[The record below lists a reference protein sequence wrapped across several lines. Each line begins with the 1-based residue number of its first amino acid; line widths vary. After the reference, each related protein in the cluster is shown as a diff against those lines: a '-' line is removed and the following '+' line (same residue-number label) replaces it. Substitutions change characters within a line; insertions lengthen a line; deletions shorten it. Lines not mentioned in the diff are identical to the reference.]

1 MLRAG
6 GLVFSL
12 FYFEIM
18 QFCKTSLRHVADH
31 SLYCMSP
38 AFCVYDVC
46 VIHTA
51 NHVRYS
57 VLFHA
62 LSSFLL
68 YSLLRCGIMERGK
81 GVNNMYEIELDPEI
95 AESVCRISENLPEIN
110 FSKQLE
116 EMALGVAE
124 CIQTTAPQLQSLI
137 DQATCTIQ
145 MIQDAIP
152 NIRCIQE
159 NLSREMPEFSK
170 SITSMMQTLDF
181 PAVQPEITRE
191 QLKDRLENMDTETF
205 EKTCTKA
212 EKAVKTLNLSQKKKK
227 SVLNTLKSGC
237 RDIVIGVI
245 VEIIASALIAAVHP
259 QQTSENVVK
268 NYITNNYYPSIATE
282 STNITDSKPT
292 EN

>member
-1 MLRAG
+1 
-6 GLVFSL
+6 
-12 FYFEIM
+12 
-18 QFCKTSLRHVADH
+18 
-31 SLYCMSP
+31 
-38 AFCVYDVC
+38 
-46 VIHTA
+46 
-51 NHVRYS
+51 
-57 VLFHA
+57 
-62 LSSFLL
+62 
-68 YSLLRCGIMERGK
+68 
-81 GVNNMYEIELDPEI
+81 
-95 AESVCRISENLPEIN
+95 
-110 FSKQLE
+110 
-116 EMALGVAE
+116 MALGVAE

-152 NIRCIQE
+152 NIRYIQE

-212 EKAVKTLNLSQKKKK
+212 EKAVKTSNLSQKKKK
-227 SVLNTLKSGC
+227 SVLDTLKSGC

>member
-1 MLRAG
+1 
-6 GLVFSL
+6 
-12 FYFEIM
+12 
-18 QFCKTSLRHVADH
+18 
-31 SLYCMSP
+31 
-38 AFCVYDVC
+38 
-46 VIHTA
+46 
-51 NHVRYS
+51 
-57 VLFHA
+57 
-62 LSSFLL
+62 
-68 YSLLRCGIMERGK
+68 
-81 GVNNMYEIELDPEI
+81 MYEVRLDPEI
-95 AESVCRISENLPEIN
+95 MKSARMISEKMSEMK

-116 EMALGVAE
+116 ELSQKAE
-124 CIQTTAPQLQSLI
+124 ECTRAITEYIQATVPQLQSFMEQF
-137 DQATCTIQ
+137 DYTMQ

-212 EKAVKTLNLSQKKKK
+212 EKAVKTSNLSQKKKK

>member
-1 MLRAG
+1 
-6 GLVFSL
+6 
-12 FYFEIM
+12 
-18 QFCKTSLRHVADH
+18 
-31 SLYCMSP
+31 
-38 AFCVYDVC
+38 
-46 VIHTA
+46 
-51 NHVRYS
+51 
-57 VLFHA
+57 
-62 LSSFLL
+62 
-68 YSLLRCGIMERGK
+68 
-81 GVNNMYEIELDPEI
+81 MYEVRLDPEI
-95 AESVCRISENLPEIN
+95 MKSARMISEKMSEMK

-116 EMALGVAE
+116 ELSQKAE
-124 CIQTTAPQLQSLI
+124 ECTRAITEYIQATVPQLQSFMEQF
-137 DQATCTIQ
+137 DYTMQ

-212 EKAVKTLNLSQKKKK
+212 EKAVKTSNLSQKKKK
-227 SVLNTLKSGC
+227 SVLDTLKSGC

>member
-1 MLRAG
+1 
-6 GLVFSL
+6 
-12 FYFEIM
+12 
-18 QFCKTSLRHVADH
+18 
-31 SLYCMSP
+31 
-38 AFCVYDVC
+38 
-46 VIHTA
+46 
-51 NHVRYS
+51 
-57 VLFHA
+57 
-62 LSSFLL
+62 
-68 YSLLRCGIMERGK
+68 
-81 GVNNMYEIELDPEI
+81 MYEIELDPEI

-152 NIRCIQE
+152 NIRYIQE

-212 EKAVKTLNLSQKKKK
+212 EKAVKTSNLSQKKKK
-227 SVLNTLKSGC
+227 SVLDTLKSGC

>member
-1 MLRAG
+1 
-6 GLVFSL
+6 
-12 FYFEIM
+12 
-18 QFCKTSLRHVADH
+18 
-31 SLYCMSP
+31 
-38 AFCVYDVC
+38 
-46 VIHTA
+46 
-51 NHVRYS
+51 
-57 VLFHA
+57 
-62 LSSFLL
+62 
-68 YSLLRCGIMERGK
+68 
-81 GVNNMYEIELDPEI
+81 MYEVRLDPEI
-95 AESVCRISENLPEIN
+95 MKSARMISEKMSEMK

-116 EMALGVAE
+116 ELSQKAE
-124 CIQTTAPQLQSLI
+124 ECTRAITEYIQATVPQLQSFMEQF
-137 DQATCTIQ
+137 DHTMQ

-212 EKAVKTLNLSQKKKK
+212 EKAVKTSNLSQKKKK

-245 VEIIASALIAAVHP
+245 IEIIASALIAAVHP